1 MISFM
6 KTEKSFQAVN
16 GYLML
21 VILIAIISGV
31 IYLMSNEILVVGIPL
46 IFVIMLLLPGFFII
60 NPNSSKVLLLFGAYK
75 GTIKENG
82 FYWALPFYSRST
94 ISLRARNFE
103 SERLKV
109 NDKLGN
115 PIMISAILVWKVEDT
130 FKTMF
135 DVDNYEVFVKI
146 QADSAVRKLAG
157 SFPYDQFEDEKASIT
172 LSSNFEEVNKS
183 LEEEISERLKLA
195 GLSVIEARLG
205 YLAYAPEI
213 AQAMLKRQ
221 QATAIIAARSKMVE
235 GAVGMVEGA
244 LKLLSTK
251 KIVELDEEKKAA
263 MVSNLLVVLCGDK
276 DTSPVINTGTLN
288 Q

>member
-1 MISFM
+1 M
-6 KTEKSFQAVN
+6 KKENLIKAAN

-21 VILIAIISGV
+21 AVLLIMAAV
-31 IYLMSNEILVVGIPL
+31 TVYCLVNQLVLACI
-46 IFVIMLLLPGFFII
+46 IMLLITILLIPGFFII
-60 NPNSSKVLLLFGAYK
+60 NPNSSKVLLLFGAYR
-75 GTIKENG
+75 GTVKDNG
-82 FYWALPFYSRST
+82 FYWVIPFYSRHAV
-94 ISLRARNFE
+94 SLKARNFE

-115 PIMISAILVWKVEDT
+115 PIMISSILVWRVEDT
-130 FKTMF
+130 YKAMF
-135 DVDNYEVFVKI
+135 EVDNYEAFVKI
-146 QADSAVRKLAG
+146 QTDSAVRKLAG
-157 SFPYDQFEDEKASIT
+157 SYPYDQFEDEKASVT
-172 LSSNFEEVNKS
+172 LSSNFEDVNKS

-195 GLSVIEARLG
+195 GLTVIEARIG

-244 LKLLSTK
+244 LKSLSSK
-251 KIVELDEEKKAA
+251 KILDLDEEKKAA

-276 DTSPVINTGTLN
+276 ETSPVINTGTLN

>member
-1 MISFM
+1 M
-6 KTEKSFQAVN
+6 KTEISKKAMKGFVMLAISILTIILAVYCLSN
-16 GYLML
+16 S
-21 VILIAIISGV
+21 IIPAGV
-31 IYLMSNEILVVGIPL
+31 LL
-46 IFVIMLLLPGFFII
+46 IFVLIFLLPGFFII
-60 NPNSSKVLLLFGAYK
+60 NPNNSRVLLLFGSYR
-75 GTIKENG
+75 GTIKQNG
-82 FYWALPFYSRST
+82 FYWILPFYLKQN

-130 FKTMF
+130 YKAIF
-135 DVDNYEVFVKI
+135 DIDNYEAFVKI
-146 QADSAVRKLAG
+146 QTDSAVRKLAG
-157 SFPYDQFEDEKASIT
+157 SYPYDQFEDEKAAVT
-172 LSSNFEEVNKS
+172 LSSNFEEINKS
-183 LEEEISERLKLA
+183 LEDEVSERLKLA
-195 GLSVIEARLG
+195 GLTVIEARIG

-244 LKLLSTK
+244 LKLLSAK
-251 KIVELDEEKKAA
+251 KIVDLDEEKKAA

>member
-1 MISFM
+1 M
-6 KTEKSFQAVN
+6 KTEKSFQAIN

-46 IFVIMLLLPGFFII
+46 IFVIILLLPGFFII

-82 FYWALPFYSRST
+82 FYWALPFYARST
-94 ISLRARNFE
+94 VSLRARNFE

-130 FKTMF
+130 FKAMF
-135 DVDNYEVFVKI
+135 DVDNYEAFVKI

>member
-1 MISFM
+1 M
-6 KTEKSFQAVN
+6 KTEKSFQAIN

-46 IFVIMLLLPGFFII
+46 IFVIILLLPGFFII
-60 NPNSSKVLLLFGAYK
+60 NPNSSKVLLLFEAYK

-82 FYWALPFYSRST
+82 FYWTLPFYARST
-94 ISLRARNFE
+94 VSLRARNFE

-130 FKTMF
+130 FKAMF
-135 DVDNYEVFVKI
+135 DVDNYEAFVKI

>member
-1 MISFM
+1 M
-6 KTEKSFQAVN
+6 KIESLKKAVN

-21 VILIAIISGV
+21 TILFLTVGLIIYFLVNNTVFLGV
-31 IYLMSNEILVVGIPL
+31 LL
-46 IFVIMLLLPGFFII
+46 IIFSIFLLPGFFII
-60 NPNSSKVLLLFGAYK
+60 NPNNSRVLLLFGAYK
-75 GTIKENG
+75 GTIKQNG
-82 FYWALPFYSRST
+82 FYWVLPFYSKLQ

-130 FKTMF
+130 YKAIFE
-135 DVDNYEVFVKI
+135 VDNYEAFVKI
-146 QADSAVRKLAG
+146 QTDSAVRKLAG
-157 SFPYDQFEDEKASIT
+157 SFPYDQFEDEKAEIT
-172 LSSNFEEVNKS
+172 LSSNFEDVNKS
-183 LEEEISERLKLA
+183 LEEEVSERLKLA
-195 GLSVIEARLG
+195 GLRVIEARIG

-244 LKLLSTK
+244 LKLLSNK

-276 DTSPVINTGTLN
+276 ETAPVINAGTLN

>member
-1 MISFM
+1 M
-6 KTEKSFQAVN
+6 KKEVIINATN

-21 VILIAIISGV
+21 AVSILALAGGIYSLTQAYVIPGIAF
-31 IYLMSNEILVVGIPL
+31 LLVFL
-46 IFVIMLLLPGFFII
+46 FMCPGFFII
-60 NPNSSKVLLLFGAYK
+60 NPNNSKVLLLFGAYT
-75 GTIKENG
+75 GTVKESG
-82 FYWALPFYSRST
+82 FYWVLPFYAKYS
-94 ISLRARNFE
+94 ISMKARNFE
-103 SERLKV
+103 SERIKV

-115 PIMISAILVWKVEDT
+115 PIMISSILVWKVDDT
-130 FKTMF
+130 YKALYE
-135 DVDNYEVFVKI
+135 VDNFEEFVKV
-146 QADSAVRKLAG
+146 QTDSAVRKLAG
-157 SFPYDQFEDEKASIT
+157 SFPYDQFEDEKATIT
-172 LSSNFEEVNKS
+172 LSSNFEDVNKS
-183 LEEEISERLKLA
+183 LEEEVSERLKLA
-195 GLSVIEARLG
+195 GITVIEARIG

-244 LKLLSTK
+244 LKLLSNK

-276 DTSPVINTGTLN
+276 ETAPVINAGTLN

>member
-1 MISFM
+1 M
-6 KTEKSFQAVN
+6 KTEILKSAQN
-16 GYLML
+16 GYVMF
-21 VILIAIISGV
+21 VILLVMLAV
-31 IYLMSNEILVVGIPL
+31 TVLCLVNEILVVGIILLALSIFL
-46 IFVIMLLLPGFFII
+46 IPGFFII
-60 NPNSSKVLLLFGAYK
+60 NPNNSKVLLLFGAYS
-75 GTIKENG
+75 GTIKQNG
-82 FYWALPFYSRST
+82 FFWLLPFYYRQEV
-94 ISLRARNFE
+94 SLRARNFE

-115 PIMISAILVWKVEDT
+115 PIMISAILVWKVDDT
-130 FKTMF
+130 YKAVFE
-135 DVDNYEVFVKI
+135 VDNFEAFVKV
-146 QADSAVRKLAG
+146 QTDSAVRKLAG
-157 SFPYDQFEDEKASIT
+157 SYPYDQFEDEKAAIT
-172 LSSNFEEVNKS
+172 LSSNFLDVNKS
-183 LEEEISERLKLA
+183 LEEEVSERLKLA
-195 GLSVIEARLG
+195 GITVIEARIG

-276 DTSPVINTGTLN
+276 DTSPVINAGTLN